1 MEAMIDDSIFEKI
14 DNLIGRLSVSRSTVD
29 ENELCRVAR
38 VLPGDRELDV
48 IERLKNKGDV
58 FIFAALKIRGR

>member
-38 VLPGDRELDV
+38 VLPGELDV

-58 FIFAALKIRGR
+58 FIFAALKIKGR

>member
-48 IERLKNKGDV
+48 IERLKNKGGV
-58 FIFAALKIRGR
+58 FIFAALKIKRR

>member
-48 IERLKNKGDV
+48 IERRKNKGDV
-58 FIFAALKIRGR
+58 FIFAALKIKGR

>member
-48 IERLKNKGDV
+48 IERLKNKWDV
-58 FIFAALKIRGR
+58 FIFAALKIKGR

>member
-48 IERLKNKGDV
+48 IERLKNKGTYL
-58 FIFAALKIRGR
+58 FLLL

>member
-29 ENELCRVAR
+29 ENELCCVAR

-58 FIFAALKIRGR
+58 FIFAALKIKGR

>member
-14 DNLIGRLSVSRSTVD
+14 DNLIGRLSDSRSTVD

-58 FIFAALKIRGR
+58 FIFAALKIKGR

>member
-38 VLPGDRELDV
+38 VLPGDRKLDV

-58 FIFAALKIRGR
+58 FIFAALKIKGR

>member
-58 FIFAALKIRGR
+58 FILLL